1 MPPYM
6 DVEPAAPA
14 MDLARLT
21 TAPMARRVDDTT
33 DAEAS
38 EEAPSIGD
46 DLMPPAPPGL
56 EMPAADPLAMPAD
69 DPLAMP
75 APPAP
80 PGLEMPAADPLAM
93 PADDPLA
100 MPAPPAPPGLEMPAA
115 DPLAMPADDPLAMPA
130 PPAPPGLEM
139 PAADPLAMPA
149 DDPLAMP
156 APPAP
161 PVWRCPPRTRHD
173 ACSSCLPPGLEMP
186 AADPLAMP
194 APPAPPGLEMPA
206 ADPLAMPAADPLAM
220 PAPPAPPGLEMPGS
234 DPLAMPAADPLAMP
248 ADPLLAP
255 VAPDPLALT
264 VDGLSG
270 SGDER
275 LDAVDEGVSGV
286 IAGAVL
292 RSVDEV
298 DSIAGDKLQGSIVEV
313 ETTTVDV
320 DGHVVSQQVEGT
332 LTLLNPSE
340 SDRVYDVDAV
350 MTNTDGTSLEAAI
363 VNVEELE
370 PGQEHVVT
378 YVVNDHSMLAM
389 RERFDSNPAR
399 DKEASS
405 SLALGDSRNAV
416 RIEVDVQNLSAV
428 PLHDVEVRRPLPAG
442 MVVDEVEHAT
452 VEDGEVVWTVGSLGV
467 GVQQTMVVRGTISV
481 EEAKPIACGSAVATY
496 RADAALST
504 MSFDELDAF
513 CRGFAYMKSIEGE
526 RPDSWEVTAVFENRS
541 SFAVDLVKLQARLK
555 GSDELLF
562 DFHDVNEDV
571 APHGEWRSD
580 SVSVDSADKPDL
592 TWELSYTVL
601 PRTSASTEGTVSIEA
616 RDLLVV
622 DGSVEKSYSRAR
634 LHSYREQSLEAELRV
649 TNTGSS
655 DINLMRITDDIPGLF
670 NAVDPSSMKV
680 KLRGEALPPEQFKA
694 EISEGLTLEREF
706 HSPDGAGHT
715 LSLTVGRKGPLGM
728 KPGDEVVV
736 TYTLVAP
743 DPSPANERVDA
754 PCRAEFSCERYGPM
768 CERDSTSAPSVHVV
782 HNRRNFS
789 AGKQVLK
796 AGGRGPLRGPPL
808 FANDGDTPLKRT
820 QITDIVPAGYAMKD
834 VVITVSGTP
843 C

>member
-1 MPPYM
+1 
-6 DVEPAAPA
+6 
-14 MDLARLT
+14 
-21 TAPMARRVDDTT
+21 
-33 DAEAS
+33 
-38 EEAPSIGD
+38 
-46 DLMPPAPPGL
+46 
-56 EMPAADPLAMPAD
+56 
-69 DPLAMP
+69 
-75 APPAP
+75 
-80 PGLEMPAADPLAM
+80 
-93 PADDPLA
+93 
-100 MPAPPAPPGLEMPAA
+100 
-115 DPLAMPADDPLAMPA
+115 
-130 PPAPPGLEM
+130 
-139 PAADPLAMPA
+139 
-149 DDPLAMP
+149 
-156 APPAP
+156 
-161 PVWRCPPRTRHD
+161 
-173 ACSSCLPPGLEMP
+173 
-186 AADPLAMP
+186 
-194 APPAPPGLEMPA
+194 
-206 ADPLAMPAADPLAM
+206 
-220 PAPPAPPGLEMPGS
+220 
-234 DPLAMPAADPLAMP
+234 MP

-405 SLALGDSRNAV
+405 SLALGDSGNAV

-796 AGGRGPLRGPPL
+796 VGGRGRYEVLLL
-808 FANDGDTPLKRT
+808 FANDGDTPLADV

-843 C
+843 AEGVEATTEDGELGTTVVWHLPQVGRNERVDLQYQISGEGEIDTDLLNTFHGAVFGDEIEDASEPASNEASQEAEADEAVEEAPAVNFRDDVLDRVMEAHGIPTEDRDAFIAHAANFDHDQNGYLKKQELEDAAAAWTADDGSDDADSGADEASADEGDEEEGQDDARDCPICQNPVPAGESACSCGFSFDS